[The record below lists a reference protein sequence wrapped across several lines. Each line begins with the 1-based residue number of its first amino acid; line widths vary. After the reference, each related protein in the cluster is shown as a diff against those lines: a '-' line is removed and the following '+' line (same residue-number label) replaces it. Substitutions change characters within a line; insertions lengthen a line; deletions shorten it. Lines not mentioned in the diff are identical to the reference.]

1 MRHETLRFGQ
11 SWARLAPWRG
21 HPDIAQLVIGPDA
34 HATVHSV
41 HECLERARTIGYR
54 SIVTGAVSNDDAA
67 PFLAA
72 GLAVHEHLHLLARDL
87 VVEPAS
93 PSRGTS
99 RPSIR
104 DRKAVVDLDNAA
116 FEPFWRLGTAGIR
129 DALDATP
136 KSRMRVGR
144 GQPRVSAYAITG
156 RAGEYGYLQ
165 RVAVHPDAR
174 RRGWGRALVA
184 DALLW
189 LWQHGTA
196 RAYVNT
202 QLENRAA
209 LELYEAAGFTMMP
222 GGLCVLGGAL

>member
-1 MRHETLRFGQ
+1 VRHETLRFGQ

-21 HPDIAQLVIGPDA
+21 HLDIAQLVIGPDA
-34 HATVHSV
+34 YATPEAV
-41 HECLERARTIGYR
+41 HECLERARIAGYR
-54 SIVTGAVSNDDAA
+54 SIVTGAVTGDDSA
-67 PFLAA
+67 PFLEA

-87 VVEPAS
+87 AAEPAT
-93 PSRGTS
+93 PGRGTA
-99 RPSIR
+99 RATFL
-104 DRKAVVDLDNAA
+104 DRKAIVDLDNAA
-116 FEPFWRLGTAGIR
+116 FEPFWRLGAAGIR

-136 KSRMRVGR
+136 KSRMRVGH
-144 GQPRVSAYAITG
+144 GDPRVSAYAITG

-189 LWQHGTA
+189 LWEHGTA

-202 QLENRAA
+202 QLENQAA
-209 LELYEAAGFTMMP
+209 LDLYEASGFTLMP
-222 GGLCVLGGAL
+222 EGLLVLGGPL

>member
-21 HPDIAQLVIGPDA
+21 HSDIAQLVIGPDA
-34 HATVHSV
+34 QATAHSV
-41 HECLERARTIGYR
+41 QHCLERARAAGYR
-54 SIVTGAVSNDDAA
+54 SIVTGAVSDDDSG

-72 GLAVHEHLHLLARDL
+72 GLTVHEHLHLLARDL
-87 VVEPAS
+87 VARPVEPD
-93 PSRGTS
+93 RGTA
-99 RPSIR
+99 RATFR
-104 DRKAVVDLDNAA
+104 DRKAIVELDDAA
-116 FEPFWRLGTAGIR
+116 FEPFWRLGSAGIR

-144 GQPRVSAYAITG
+144 GRPRVAAYAITG

-174 RRGWGRALVA
+174 RRGWGRTLVA
-184 DALLW
+184 DALQW
-189 LWQHGTA
+189 LWEHGTA

-202 QLENRAA
+202 QLENQAA
-209 LELYEAAGFTMMP
+209 LELYEASGFTLMP
-222 GGLCVLGGAL
+222 DGLLVLGGPL

>member
-1 MRHETLRFGQ
+1 VRHETLRFGQ

-21 HPDIAQLVIGPDA
+21 HPDIAQLVIGSDS

-41 HECLERARTIGYR
+41 DECLQRARTSGYR
-54 SIVTGAVSNDDAA
+54 SIVTGAVTGDDSAL
-67 PFLAA
+67 FLAA
-72 GLAVHEHLHLLARDL
+72 GLAVREHLHLLVTDL
-87 VVEPAS
+87 VVEPA
-93 PSRGTS
+93 PPCRGTA
-99 RPSIR
+99 RPTVR
-104 DRKAVVDLDNAA
+104 DRRAIVDLDDAA
-116 FEPFWRLGTAGIR
+116 FEPFWRLGAAGIR

-136 KSRMRVGR
+136 KSRLRVGH
-144 GQPRVSAYAITG
+144 GEPRVAAYAITG

-189 LWQHGTA
+189 LWQHGTT
-196 RAYVNT
+196 RAFVNT

-209 LELYEAAGFTMMP
+209 LELYEASGFTLMP
-222 GGLCVLGGAL
+222 ERLSVLGGTL